1 MHNTGST
8 PATIRHERRGIW
20 LASAWWEVGTQLNS
34 AAQTERALGLGH
46 HSVQRMRECLA
57 SGASLLFLYKPTTI
71 ARLFAGAEGGSDAS
85 TIVDEAGLAM
95 MGGWAHHG

>member
-1 MHNTGST
+1 MARLGM
-8 PATIRHERRGIW
+8 
-20 LASAWWEVGTQLNS
+20 VGTQLNS
-34 AAQTERALGLGH
+34 VAQTERALGLGH